1 MVMKRMM
8 IGMVVAAMV
17 MSVASA
23 AYASPEEDAKALAQ
37 KAATFFKEQGKEKG
51 CAEIMNPNGK
61 LRKGKLFITAN
72 DYKGVVLASVVRP
85 QFVGQ
90 NHFGLKDPDG
100 KYFVQEGIEIAKKGG
115 GWLEYSFTDPDTKKI
130 APRKTWVQPVAGMDV
145 WLMAPVTVQ

>member
-8 IGMVVAAMV
+8 FGIVMAAMV
-17 MSVASA
+17 MGTVCV
-23 AYASPEEDAKALAQ
+23 AYANPEEDAKALAQ

-61 LRKGKLFITAN
+61 LKKGKLFITAN

-90 NHFGLKDPDG
+90 NHYGLKDPND
-100 KYFVQEGIEIAKKGG
+100 KYFIQEGTQIAKKGG

-130 APRKTWVQPVAGMDV
+130 VFRKTWVQPVEGMDV